1 MSATPDNSSA
11 ARRLPTL
18 SVILITRNEADN
30 IAACLES
37 VAWADQIVVVDS
49 GSDDETAA
57 ICRRYTE
64 QVSVTDWP
72 GFGPQK
78 NRALDLASGEWVLS
92 IDADERVTPELRAE
106 IEQVLAAPT
115 ADAYELP
122 RLSSYLGQAM
132 RHGGWWPDHVTRLF
146 RRGSARFSD
155 ARVHETL
162 LVQGSTGRLRQH
174 LVHHPFRRLDQV
186 IGKMD
191 SYSTAAA
198 ASLAQRGRSAG
209 LSSAVLHGL
218 FAFLRTYLLRAGFL
232 DGRLGFV
239 LAVSNAE
246 GAYYKY
252 LKLAELSGR
261 LSED

>member
-1 MSATPDNSSA
+1 MPK
-11 ARRLPTL
+11 L
-18 SVILITRNEADN
+18 SVILITHNEAHN

-37 VAWADQIVVVDS
+37 VAWADEIVVVDS
-49 GSDDETAA
+49 GSSDETPA
-57 ICRRYTE
+57 ICRRYTPN
-64 QVSVTDWP
+64 VTVTDWP

-78 NRALDLASGEWVLS
+78 NRALDRASGDWVLS

-106 IEQVLAAPT
+106 IEKVLAAPD

-132 RHGGWWPDHVTRLF
+132 RHGGWWPDYVTRLF
-146 RRGSARFSD
+146 RRGSARFSE

-162 LVQGSTGRLRQH
+162 QVSGRTGRLTQH
-174 LVHHPFRRLDQV
+174 LVHHPFRSLDQV
-186 IGKMD
+186 IAKMD

-198 ASLAQRGRSAG
+198 AGMAERGRSAG
-209 LSSAVLHGL
+209 LSSAVLHGF
-218 FAFLRTYLLRAGFL
+218 FAFLRTYVLRAGFL

-252 LKLAELSGR
+252 LKLAERSGR
-261 LSED
+261 LKS

>member
-1 MSATPDNSSA
+1 VKPLTTRP
-11 ARRLPTL
+11 RL
-18 SVILITRNEADN
+18 SVIVITYNEAAN

-37 VAWADQIVVVDS
+37 VAWADEIVVVDS
-49 GSDDETAA
+49 GSSDETAA
-57 ICRRYTE
+57 ICRRYTQRVE
-64 QVSVTDWP
+64 ITDWP

-78 NRALDLASGEWVLS
+78 NRALERATGDWVLS

-106 IEQVLAAPT
+106 IEQALAAPA

-132 RHGGWWPDHVTRLF
+132 RHGGWWPDYVTRLF
-146 RRGSARFSD
+146 RRGTARFSD

-162 LVQGSTGRLRQH
+162 VVTGRVGRLRQP
-174 LVHHPFRRLDQV
+174 LLHHPFRRLDQV

-198 ASLAQRGRSAG
+198 MSLAERGRSAG
-209 LSSAVLHGL
+209 LGSAVVHGF
-218 FAFLRTYLLRAGFL
+218 FAFLRTYVLRGGFL

-252 LKLAELSGR
+252 LKLAERTGR
-261 LSED
+261 LSKPQNMEN

>member
-1 MSATPDNSSA
+1 MPK
-11 ARRLPTL
+11 L
-18 SVILITRNEADN
+18 SVILITRNEAAN

-37 VAWADQIVVVDS
+37 VAWADEIVVVDS
-49 GSDDETAA
+49 GSTDETPA
-57 ICRRYTE
+57 ICRRYT
-64 QVSVTDWP
+64 QNLTVTDWP

-78 NRALDLASGEWVLS
+78 NRALDRATGDWVLT

-106 IEQVLAAPT
+106 IEQVLQAPD

-146 RRGSARFSD
+146 RRGSARFSE

-162 LVQGSTGRLRQH
+162 QVTGRTGRLKQH
-174 LVHHPFRRLDQV
+174 LIHHPFRSLDQV

-198 ASLAQRGRSAG
+198 AGMAERGRSAG
-209 LSSAVLHGL
+209 LTSAVLHGL
-218 FAFLRTYLLRAGFL
+218 FAFLRTYVLRAGFL

-252 LKLAELSGR
+252 LKLAERSGR
-261 LSED
+261 LSKG

>member
-1 MSATPDNSSA
+1 MPK
-11 ARRLPTL
+11 L
-18 SVILITRNEADN
+18 SVILITHNEAAN

-37 VAWADQIVVVDS
+37 VAWADEIVVVDS
-49 GSDDETAA
+49 GSSDETPA
-57 ICRRYTE
+57 ICRRYTPN
-64 QVSVTDWP
+64 VIVTDDWP

-78 NRALDLASGEWVLS
+78 NRALDRAGGDWVLS

-106 IEQVLAAPT
+106 IEQVLAAP
-115 ADAYELP
+115 DVEAYEMP
-122 RLSSYLGQAM
+122 RLSSYLGQPM

-146 RRGSARFSD
+146 RRGSARFSE

-162 LVQGSTGRLRQH
+162 QVNGRTGRLRQH
-174 LVHHPFRRLDQV
+174 LIHHPFRSLDQV
-186 IGKMD
+186 IAKMD

-198 ASLAQRGRSAG
+198 AGMAERGRSAG
-209 LSSAVLHGL
+209 LSGAVLHGF
-218 FAFLRTYLLRAGFL
+218 FAFLRTYVLRAGFL

-252 LKLAELSGR
+252 LKLAERSGR
-261 LSED
+261 LSKG

>member
-1 MSATPDNSSA
+1 MPK
-11 ARRLPTL
+11 L
-18 SVILITRNEADN
+18 SVILITRDEASN

-37 VAWADQIVVVDS
+37 VAWADEIVVVDS
-49 GSDDETAA
+49 GSTDETPA
-57 ICRRYTE
+57 ICRRYTPN
-64 QVSVTDWP
+64 VTVTDWP

-78 NRALDLASGEWVLS
+78 NRALDRASGDWVLS
-92 IDADERVTPELRAE
+92 IDADERVTPELRTE
-106 IEQVLAAPT
+106 IEQVLQAPD

-146 RRGSARFSD
+146 RRGSARFSE

-162 LVQGSTGRLRQH
+162 QVTGRTGRLKQH
-174 LVHHPFRRLDQV
+174 LIHHPFRSLDQV

-198 ASLAQRGRSAG
+198 AGMAERGRSAG
-209 LSSAVLHGL
+209 LTSAVLHGF
-218 FAFLRTYLLRAGFL
+218 FAFLRTYVLRAGFL

-252 LKLAELSGR
+252 LKLAECSGR
-261 LSED
+261 LTKG

>member
-1 MSATPDNSSA
+1 MPK
-11 ARRLPTL
+11 L
-18 SVILITRNEADN
+18 SVILITRDEASN

-37 VAWADQIVVVDS
+37 VAWADEIVVVDS
-49 GSDDETAA
+49 GSTDETPA
-57 ICRRYTE
+57 ICRRYTPN
-64 QVSVTDWP
+64 VTVTDWP

-78 NRALDLASGEWVLS
+78 NRALDRATGDWVLS
-92 IDADERVTPELRAE
+92 IDADERVTPELRSE
-106 IEQVLAAPT
+106 IEQALKAPD
-115 ADAYELP
+115 AEAYELP

-146 RRGSARFSD
+146 RRGSARFSE

-162 LVQGSTGRLRQH
+162 EVNGSTGRLKQH
-174 LVHHPFRRLDQV
+174 LIHHPFRSLDQV
-186 IGKMD
+186 IAKMD

-198 ASLAQRGRSAG
+198 AGMAERGRSAG
-209 LSSAVLHGL
+209 LTSAVLHGF
-218 FAFLRTYLLRAGFL
+218 FAFLRTYVLRAGFL

-252 LKLAELSGR
+252 LKLAERSGR
-261 LSED
+261 LTKG